1 MIHVIRSF
9 SDKTTEKIF
18 GSKELTRKE
27 IRAFGRL
34 NFQKAYDRL
43 QVLHL
48 ATERD
53 LLAAVSLHYH
63 RLEKGRYSIDADSRK
78 SPWRITF
85 EWENEDLT
93 NVKLVKIEDT
103 H

>member
-1 MIHVIRSF
+1 MFRAFRSF
-9 SDKTTEKIF
+9 LDKPTGKIF
-18 GSKELTRKE
+18 ESEELTRKE
-27 IRAFGRL
+27 IRAFGFL
-34 NFQKAYDRL
+34 NIQKAYDRL
-43 QVLHL
+43 RVLHL

-63 RLEKGRYSIDADSRK
+63 RLGKGRYSIDADSRK

-85 EWENEDLT
+85 EWENEELT
-93 NVKLVKIEDT
+93 NVELVKIEDT

>member
-1 MIHVIRSF
+1 MIRSF
-9 SDKTTEKIF
+9 SSKATEKIF
-18 GSKELTRKE
+18 GNEKLSRKE
-27 IRAFGRL
+27 IQAFGQL
-34 NFQKAYDRL
+34 DFQKAYDRL
-43 QVLHL
+43 QILHF

-53 LLAAVSLHYH
+53 LLASASLKYH
-63 RLEKGRYSIDADSRK
+63 RLGKGRYSIDADSRR

-85 EWENEDLT
+85 EWDDDELA

>member
-1 MIHVIRSF
+1 MIRSF
-9 SDKTTEKIF
+9 SDRTTEKIF
-18 GSKELTRKE
+18 GREELTGKE
-27 IRAFGRL
+27 VRAFGQL

-43 QVLHL
+43 QILHF

-53 LLAAVSLHYH
+53 LLAAVSLHYY
-63 RLEKGRYSIDADSRK
+63 RLGKSRYSIDADSRK

-85 EWENEDLT
+85 EWENKELT
-93 NVKLVKIEDT
+93 DVALVKIEDT

>member
-1 MIHVIRSF
+1 VIRSF

-18 GSKELTRKE
+18 GNQELTRKK
-27 IRAFGRL
+27 IRAFGLL
-34 NFQKAYDRL
+34 NLQKAYDRL

-63 RLEKGRYSIDADSRK
+63 RLGKARYSIDADSRK

-85 EWENEDLT
+85 EWENEELT

>member
-1 MIHVIRSF
+1 MIRSF
-9 SDKTTEKIF
+9 SDKPTEKIF
-18 GSKELTRKE
+18 GNEELTRKK
-27 IRAFGRL
+27 IRAFGLL
-34 NFQKAYDRL
+34 NFQKAYDRS

-48 ATERD
+48 DTERD

-63 RLEKGRYSIDADSRK
+63 RLGNGRYSIDADSRK

-85 EWENEDLT
+85 EWENEELT
-93 NVKLVKIEDT
+93 NVELVKIEDT

>member
-1 MIHVIRSF
+1 MIRSF
-9 SDKTTEKIF
+9 SDRTTEKIF
-18 GSKELTRKE
+18 GHQELTRKE
-27 IRAFGRL
+27 VRAYGQL

-63 RLEKGRYSIDADSRK
+63 RLGKGRYSINADSRK

-85 EWENEDLT
+85 EWENEELT
-93 NVKLVKIEDT
+93 DVALVKIEDT